1 MIVSLG
7 GSKII
12 LIITPVPLQRSVF
25 RFPSNTTWCNSNLHY
40 DTMPIVTDKVNIPD
54 GTDFTFVCK
63 KIPFAISCLSE
74 IPFREA
80 NLVDLDLVN
89 KMGIPLRN
97 IKVTRMSLLGHDV
110 RAVGRIK
117 QTIQCVSKGQVQ
129 GTIHLEA
136 KVVRDLYTIVGADC
150 IASART
156 YSKLMGK
163 KPPDPPDDDL
173 EEEDNQKPIINLGGD
188 DKDDDFKNEIEEKEN
203 KDDGIKTNA
212 VDKVKGEK
220 AIKNDDE
227 NDEEKEDKSK
237 AAFCDEVR
245 PDHNLST

>member
-1 MIVSLG
+1 MT
-7 GSKII
+7 
-12 LIITPVPLQRSVF
+12 IT
-25 RFPSNTTWCNSNLHY
+25 
-40 DTMPIVTDKVNIPD
+40 TDKVNVPE
-54 GTDFTFVCK
+54 GADFTFVCK
-63 KIPFAISCLSE
+63 KIPFAISCWSE
-74 IPFREA
+74 IPYRDA

-117 QTIQCVSKGQVQ
+117 QTIQCVHKGRVQ

-136 KVVRDLYTIVGADC
+136 KVVRDLYTILGADC